1 MYKYLI
7 RRLLQAIPTLF
18 IVIVITFFM
27 MRLAP
32 GGPFTGE
39 RSLPP
44 EIEANLKAAYNLD
57 KPLVVQFFDYLEGV
71 FLHGDFGPSFK
82 YTDFTVSELI
92 WTGFP
97 VSLKLGLAAI
107 IIALILGVILG
118 SIAAIKQNS
127 KLDYMLMG
135 ISMVGIAIPNF
146 VLAPIMTLVIGVYLN
161 WLPVGGWNDGAL
173 PNMILPVLSLAL
185 PQVAYIA
192 RLTRGSMVE
201 VLGMQFIRTAYAK
214 GLPQRHVVLGH
225 ALKSTLLPVVSYLG
239 PATAGVITGS
249 VVIEQIYGLPG
260 LGRYFVQGAL
270 NRDYTLVMGTVIF
283 YGSLIILFN
292 LIVDIV
298 YSWLDPQIRY
308 D

>member
-1 MYKYLI
+1 MLKYFLK
-7 RRLLQAIPTLF
+7 RLLQAIPTLF
-18 IVIVITFFM
+18 IVVTIAFFM

-44 EIEANLKAAYNLD
+44 EIEKNIKAAYDLD
-57 KPLVVQFFDYLEGV
+57 KPLVVQYGIYLKRV
-71 FLHGDFGPSFK
+71 MHGDFGPSFK

-97 VSLKLGLAAI
+97 VSLKLGLLAI
-107 IIALILGVILG
+107 TLALVLGIILG
-118 SIAAIKQNS
+118 STAAIKQNS

-135 ISMVGIAIPNF
+135 TSMVGIAIPNF
-146 VLAPIMTLVIGVYLN
+146 VLAPILTLVIGVYLKL
-161 WLPVGGWNDGAL
+161 LPVGGWNDGAWQ
-173 PNMILPVLSLAL
+173 NMVLPVISLAL

-201 VLGMQFIRTAYAK
+201 VLGMQFIRTARAK
-214 GLPQRHVVLGH
+214 GLPERLVVFRH
-225 ALKSTLLPVVSYLG
+225 ALKSALLPVVSYLG
-239 PATAGVITGS
+239 PATAAVITGS
-249 VVIEQIYGLPG
+249 IVIEQIYGLPG

-283 YGSLIILFN
+283 FGSLIIVFN
-292 LIVDIV
+292 LIVDLI
-298 YSWLDPQIRY
+298 YGFLDPQIRY

>member
-1 MYKYLI
+1 MYKYI
-7 RRLLQAIPTLF
+7 FKRLLQAIPTMFVVVFLA
-18 IVIVITFFM
+18 FFM

-39 RSLPP
+39 RALPP

-57 KPLVVQFFDYLEGV
+57 KPLIVQFWDYLMGV
-71 FLHGDFGPSFK
+71 LQGDFGPSFK

-97 VSLKLGLAAI
+97 VSLKLGFSAI
-107 IIALILGVILG
+107 VLALILGVTFG
-118 SIAAIKQNS
+118 SIAAIRQNS
-127 KLDYMLMG
+127 RTDYTVMAS
-135 ISMVGIAIPNF
+135 SMVGIAIPNF
-146 VLAPIMTLVIGVYLN
+146 VLAPIMTLVFGVYLRL
-161 WLPVGGWNDGAL
+161 LPVGGWNDGAL
-173 PNMILPVLSLAL
+173 ANMILPVLSLAL
-185 PQVAYIA
+185 PQVAYIS

-201 VLGMQFIRTAYAK
+201 VLGMQFIKTARAK
-214 GLPQRHVVLGH
+214 GLSEKMVVTRH
-225 ALKSTLLPVVSYLG
+225 ALKSALLPIVSYLG

-283 YGSLIILFN
+283 YGSLIIVFN
-292 LIVDIV
+292 LIVDII
-298 YSWLDPQIRY
+298 YGWLDPQIRY

>member
-1 MYKYLI
+1 M
-7 RRLLQAIPTLF
+7 QAIPTLF
-18 IVIVITFFM
+18 IVITITFFL

-32 GGPFTGE
+32 GGPFDGE
-39 RSLPP
+39 RALSP

-57 KPLVVQFFDYLEGV
+57 KPLIWQYTDYLKNV
-71 FLHGDFGPSFK
+71 LQGDFGPSFK

-92 WTGFP
+92 MTGFP
-97 VSLKLGLAAI
+97 VSLKLGISAI
-107 IIALILGVILG
+107 ILALIFGITFG

-127 KLDYMLMG
+127 KLDYLLMG
-135 ISMVGIAIPNF
+135 TSMIGIAIPNF

-161 WLPVGGWNDGAL
+161 LLPVGGWNDGAL
-173 PNMILPVLSLAL
+173 QNMVLPVLSLAL
-185 PQVAYIA
+185 PQVAYVA

-201 VLGMQFIRTAYAK
+201 VLGMQFIRTARAK
-214 GLPQRHVVLGH
+214 GLPERLVVIRH
-225 ALKSTLLPVVSYLG
+225 ALKSALLPVVSYLG

-283 YGSLIILFN
+283 FGSLIIIFN
-292 LIVDIV
+292 LIVDII
-298 YSWLDPQIRY
+298 YGWLDPQIRY

>member
-1 MYKYLI
+1 MLKYVFK
-7 RRLLQAIPTLF
+7 RLLQAIPTLLV
-18 IVIVITFFM
+18 VITITFFM

-44 EIEANLKAAYNLD
+44 EIEANLRAAYNLD
-57 KPLVVQFFDYLEGV
+57 KPLVQQFFDYLWNI
-71 FLHGDFGPSFK
+71 LHGDFGPSFK

-97 VSLKLGLAAI
+97 VSLQLGLWAI
-107 IIALILGVILG
+107 LFALLIGVTLG

-127 KLDYMLMG
+127 RLDYFLMAY
-135 ISMVGIAIPNF
+135 SMVGIAVPNF
-146 VLAPIMTLVIGVYLN
+146 VLAPIMTLVIGVYLH

-173 PNMILPVLSLAL
+173 PNMVLPVLSLAL
-185 PQVAYIA
+185 PQIAYIA

-201 VLGMQFIRTAYAK
+201 VLGMQFIRTARAK
-214 GLPQRHVVLGH
+214 GLPERLVVTRH
-225 ALKSTLLPVVSYLG
+225 ALKSAMLPVVSYLG

-283 YGSLIILFN
+283 YGSLIIFFN